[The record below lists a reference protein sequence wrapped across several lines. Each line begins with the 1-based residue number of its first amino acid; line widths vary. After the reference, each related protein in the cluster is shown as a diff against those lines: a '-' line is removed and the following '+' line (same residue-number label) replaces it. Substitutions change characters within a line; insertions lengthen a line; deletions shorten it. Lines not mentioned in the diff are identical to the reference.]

1 MTSNSA
7 GLSPGAGD
15 VAGTLVGSRLQV
27 ATSLDP
33 SSSQHQTFSNQR
45 LRFIPYIPPPSML
58 CQRCANS
65 LRGSRLA
72 VLPKRAIRQAS
83 SSPTLLRRP
92 GHPSTSTTPRA
103 PRSIARLPA
112 AALRAGALRPYSS
125 SAPPD
130 TSATAAESTSPSSS
144 TLEKPDFL
152 NEAESEVWDRLAK
165 EFSPVE
171 LVVQDISGGCGSMYG
186 IEISSDKFRGAN
198 MLKQQRMVNA
208 VLGDLMKTWHGV
220 QLKTR
225 VP

>member
-1 MTSNSA
+1 
-7 GLSPGAGD
+7 
-15 VAGTLVGSRLQV
+15 
-27 ATSLDP
+27 
-33 SSSQHQTFSNQR
+33 
-45 LRFIPYIPPPSML
+45 
-58 CQRCANS
+58 
-65 LRGSRLA
+65 
-72 VLPKRAIRQAS
+72 
-83 SSPTLLRRP
+83 
-92 GHPSTSTTPRA
+92 
-103 PRSIARLPA
+103 
-112 AALRAGALRPYSS
+112 LRAGALRPYSS
-125 SAPPD
+125 TAPPD
-130 TSATAAESTSPSSS
+130 TNATAADSTATAS

-186 IEISSDKFRGAN
+186 IEISSEKFRGAN

>member
-1 MTSNSA
+1 
-7 GLSPGAGD
+7 
-15 VAGTLVGSRLQV
+15 
-27 ATSLDP
+27 
-33 SSSQHQTFSNQR
+33 
-45 LRFIPYIPPPSML
+45 ML
-58 CQRCANS
+58 CQRCANL

-83 SSPTLLRRP
+83 SSSAIPRRP
-92 GHPSTSTTPRA
+92 GHPSTLTATCA
-103 PRSIARLPA
+103 PRPTTRFPA
-112 AALRAGALRPYSS
+112 TVLRPASLRPYSS

-130 TSATAAESTSPSSS
+130 ASATAAESTSPSS

-186 IEISSDKFRGAN
+186 IEISSEKFRGAN

>member
-1 MTSNSA
+1 MTSKSA
-7 GLSPGAGD
+7 GLSLGPGYLCRDRFSIPASVQD
-15 VAGTLVGSRLQV
+15 CICKYSPLSSLQFQTPATQPSRL
-27 ATSLDP
+27 THS
-33 SSSQHQTFSNQR
+33 T
-45 LRFIPYIPPPSML
+45 SML
-58 CQRCANS
+58 CQRCATF

-72 VLPKRAIRQAS
+72 GLPKHTTRQAS
-83 SSPTLLRRP
+83 SSALSRRL
-92 GHPSTSTTPRA
+92 GHPSTSTAPWAPQSIPRYPTAA
-103 PRSIARLPA
+103 PPA
-112 AALRAGALRPYSS
+112 ITLRPYSS

-130 TSATAAESTSPSSS
+130 TSATAAEAPNPSS

-186 IEISSDKFRGAN
+186 IEISSEKFRGTN

-208 VLGDLMKTWHGV
+208 VLSDLMKTWHGV

>member
-1 MTSNSA
+1 
-7 GLSPGAGD
+7 
-15 VAGTLVGSRLQV
+15 
-27 ATSLDP
+27 
-33 SSSQHQTFSNQR
+33 
-45 LRFIPYIPPPSML
+45 ML
-58 CQRCANS
+58 CQRCANL
-65 LRGSRLA
+65 LRGSRLPA
-72 VLPKRAIRQAS
+72 LPKRAIRQAS
-83 SSPTLLRRP
+83 SSSASPRRP
-92 GHPSTSTTPRA
+92 GHPATSTAPWA
-103 PRSIARLPA
+103 PRSTLRFPTT
-112 AALRAGALRPYSS
+112 ALRAGALRPYSS
-125 SAPPD
+125 TAPPD
-130 TSATAAESTSPSSS
+130 TNATAADSTATAS

-186 IEISSDKFRGAN
+186 IEISSEKFRGAN

>member
-1 MTSNSA
+1 MHPA
-7 GLSPGAGD
+7 
-15 VAGTLVGSRLQV
+15 
-27 ATSLDP
+27 
-33 SSSQHQTFSNQR
+33 
-45 LRFIPYIPPPSML
+45 SML
-58 CQRCANS
+58 CQRCANF

-72 VLPKRAIRQAS
+72 GLSRSLPKSITRQAS
-83 SSPTLLRRP
+83 SSSALPRRP
-92 GHPSTSTTPRA
+92 GHTSTSTAPWA
-103 PRSIARLPA
+103 PRSVPRYPTTALPSST
-112 AALRAGALRPYSS
+112 LRRYSS

-130 TSATAAESTSPSSS
+130 VSAAPAESTSPSSI
-144 TLEKPDFL
+144 LEKPDFL

-186 IEISSDKFRGAN
+186 IEISSEKFRGAT

>member
-1 MTSNSA
+1 
-7 GLSPGAGD
+7 
-15 VAGTLVGSRLQV
+15 
-27 ATSLDP
+27 
-33 SSSQHQTFSNQR
+33 
-45 LRFIPYIPPPSML
+45 ML
-58 CQRCANS
+58 CQRCATF

-72 VLPKRAIRQAS
+72 GLPKPTTRQAS
-83 SSPTLLRRP
+83 SSSALPRRL
-92 GHPSTSTTPRA
+92 GHPSTSTAPWA
-103 PRSIARLPA
+103 PRSIPRHPTAAPA
-112 AALRAGALRPYSS
+112 AITLRPYSS
-125 SAPPD
+125 SAPPN
-130 TSATAAESTSPSSS
+130 TSATATEAPNPSS

-186 IEISSDKFRGAN
+186 IEISSEKFRGTN

-208 VLGDLMKTWHGV
+208 VLSDLMKTWHGV

>member
-1 MTSNSA
+1 
-7 GLSPGAGD
+7 
-15 VAGTLVGSRLQV
+15 
-27 ATSLDP
+27 
-33 SSSQHQTFSNQR
+33 
-45 LRFIPYIPPPSML
+45 ML
-58 CQRCANS
+58 CQRCAKP
-65 LRGSRLA
+65 LRGNCLA
-72 VLPKRAIRQAS
+72 ALPKRTIRQAS
-83 SSPTLLRRP
+83 SSSALPRRP
-92 GHPSTSTTPRA
+92 AHPSTSTAPWAPWA
-103 PRSIARLPA
+103 PRSLARFPTT
-112 AALRAGALRPYSS
+112 ALRAGPSRLNSS
-125 SAPPD
+125 SAPSE
-130 TSATAAESTSPSSS
+130 TSSTPAGSTGPSG

-186 IEISSDKFRGAN
+186 IEISSEKFRGAN